1 MRIVTAMSG
10 GVDSSVAAGLLV
22 EAGHDVIGV
31 HMKLHD
37 APPAGGG
44 ADGKHCCG
52 LDDALDARSVAA
64 RLGIPFYVLN
74 LEEAFKRA
82 VMDDFVASYRK
93 GLTPNPCVR
102 CNGILKFDI
111 LMARARALG
120 ADALATGHYAR
131 VEGGRLYTAVDRDK
145 DQSYFLYP
153 IRPEALERTRFPLG
167 GMTKPEVRAHAERM
181 GLRTARKPESM
192 EVCFIPDDD
201 HARFVAEHSPG
212 DDSGEIVTEAGE
224 VLGRHDAFHRFTVGQ
239 RRGLGI
245 AAAEP
250 LYVLSIDADLRR
262 VVVGPA
268 ERLEHVG
275 LDAAGVHWIRRPEP
289 GESVEARVRH
299 RGARIPC
306 EVDEVGDG
314 IRVRFVAPARAA
326 APGQAVVLYVGDEVL
341 GGATIRRAWTL
352 PAAPTE

>member
-1 MRIVTAMSG
+1 M
-10 GVDSSVAAGLLV
+10 
-22 EAGHDVIGV
+22 
-31 HMKLHD
+31 
-37 APPAGGG
+37 
-44 ADGKHCCG
+44 
-52 LDDALDARSVAA
+52 
-64 RLGIPFYVLN
+64 
-74 LEEAFKRA
+74 
-82 VMDDFVASYRK
+82 
-93 GLTPNPCVR
+93 
-102 CNGILKFDI
+102 
-111 LMARARALG
+111 
-120 ADALATGHYAR
+120 
-131 VEGGRLYTAVDRDK
+131 
-145 DQSYFLYP
+145 
-153 IRPEALERTRFPLG
+153 
-167 GMTKPEVRAHAERM
+167 
-181 GLRTARKPESM
+181 
-192 EVCFIPDDD
+192 CFIPDDD